1 MMPLAVECIC
11 CCEVERIQQKIQ
23 EGPSQVDCITLHE
36 GFDAVCLNVWVLQ
49 AAYFQYRQHYGNN
62 AQQRPIHE

>member
-36 GFDAVCLNVWVLQ
+36 GFDAVCLNVWVL
-49 AAYFQYRQHYGNN
+49 
-62 AQQRPIHE
+62 